1 MADQQE
7 SIIDGDPF
15 GVIKEEKG
23 QESPPPGRV
32 NGFHTRDDVDSSQ
45 LSHHHTCGIGHNQA
59 SPGDHVHDGVSS
71 RKVGTGLAI
80 TISGAKGGNAAL
92 ASLITAL
99 KQVMDITDNTT
110 A

>member
-1 MADQQE
+1 LTTPNE
-7 SIIDGDPF
+7 SVIEGDPF
-15 GVIKEEKG
+15 GVIKQEKG
-23 QESPPPGRV
+23 QQTPPPGQV
-32 NGFHTRDDVDSSQ
+32 NGFHTRDDVDSST
-45 LSHHHTCGIGHNQA
+45 LAHHHTLGIGHNQG
-59 SPGDHVHDGVSS
+59 SPGDHAHDGVTS

-92 ASLITAL
+92 GSLITAL